1 MRYFVTQEIKSETK
15 MSKYLNLKDFIVV
28 AVFMCVCLLL
38 QDLVYDEFIILYYVF
53 SALMSVYLILPSRD
67 NPRRRN
73 FQSLF
78 IFLKKRSDVTIY
90 KPIKNKELGR

>member
-38 QDLVYDEFIILYYVF
+38 QDLVYDKLIIPYYIF

-67 NPRRRN
+67 NPKRRN
-73 FQSLF
+73 FQSLC
-78 IFLKKRSDVTIY
+78 IFLKKRSDVTMY
-90 KPIKNKELGR
+90 KPIKSKEGGK